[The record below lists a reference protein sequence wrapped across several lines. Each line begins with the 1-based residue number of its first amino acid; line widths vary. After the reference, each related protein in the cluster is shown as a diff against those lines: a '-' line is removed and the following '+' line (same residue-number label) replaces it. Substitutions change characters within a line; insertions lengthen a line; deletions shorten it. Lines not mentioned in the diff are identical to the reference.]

1 MTEGGSSSRLVPL
14 NFVQAPGSLRTTSP
28 QPQSSSTNSVQVH
41 SNLRQ
46 HASRWGPFEPHA
58 GFIPGIIL
66 RQARW
71 SSSTPIS
78 KLVFPEDDGAE
89 PSALRHLHLDGS
101 DSNDFPSYDSA
112 SEFQTA
118 LRQAFLDWKAAP
130 NSRAPSPFVLSF
142 TPAPTYTLGRR
153 QKTLLPEQLER
164 LQQPLTVIEET
175 KAAAGEKDSGTSSG
189 ERQFTPKVIETDRG
203 GLTTYHGP
211 GQVVLWPILDLHSK
225 YYPNLTVRSYARL
238 LEETTQAILADGPGI
253 QTYLSEDDP
262 GVWAEAARQRTGG
275 QERKIAAMGVH
286 LRRHISGLGT
296 ALNVDVVVDG
306 DETFN
311 PWARFVPCG
320 LEGKTATSVR
330 AELGEDSWRQWSL
343 AGDGKAKREWYARR
357 WAEEL
362 AKRLGVGIA
371 PTTVHQRLG

>member
-1 MTEGGSSSRLVPL
+1 MTSTPMGT
-14 NFVQAPGSLRTTSP
+14 LRTAYRLCTSP
-28 QPQSSSTNSVQVH
+28 TQSLPYATKQLPGIV
-41 SNLRQ
+41 LRQ
-46 HASRWGPFEPHA
+46 V
-58 GFIPGIIL
+58 
-66 RQARW
+66 RW

-78 KLVFPEDDGAE
+78 KLVFPEDDDAE
-89 PSALRHLHLDGS
+89 PSALRHIHLSGS

-112 SEFQTA
+112 SEFQNV
-118 LRQAFLDWKAAP
+118 LRQAFLDWKSTP
-130 NSRAPSPFVLSF
+130 KPRAPSPLVVSF
-142 TPAPTYTLGRR
+142 TPEPTYTLGRR
-153 QKTLLPEQLER
+153 QKILLPEQLAR
-164 LQQPLTVIEET
+164 LQQPLTVIDET
-175 KAAAGEKDSGTSSG
+175 KAEAGERNGGMGSR
-189 ERQFTPKVIETDRG
+189 EQQFTPKVIETDRG

-211 GQVVLWPILDLHSK
+211 GQVVLWPILDLHST
-225 YYPNLTVRSYARL
+225 YYSHLTVRSYARL

-306 DETFN
+306 TETLN

-330 AELGEDSWRQWSL
+330 AEVGEAPWRQLSL
-343 AGDGKAKREWYARR
+343 AGDGKAKREWYARQ

-362 AKRLGVGIA
+362 AKRLGISIA
-371 PTTVHQRLG
+371 PRTVHQRLG

>member
-1 MTEGGSSSRLVPL
+1 MS
-14 NFVQAPGSLRTTSP
+14 
-28 QPQSSSTNSVQVH
+28 
-41 SNLRQ
+41 
-46 HASRWGPFEPHA
+46 
-58 GFIPGIIL
+58 
-66 RQARW
+66 
-71 SSSTPIS
+71 IS

-89 PSALRHLHLDGS
+89 PSALRHLHLAGS
-101 DSNDFPSYDSA
+101 DSNDYPSYDSA

-118 LRQAFLDWKAAP
+118 LRQVFLDWKSAP
-130 NSRAPSPFVLSF
+130 NSRAPSPLVVSF

-153 QKTLLPEQLER
+153 QKTLLPEQLDR
-164 LQQPLTVIEET
+164 LQQPLTVIDET
-175 KAAAGEKDSGTSSG
+175 RAEAGEQNGGTDSQD
-189 ERQFTPKVIETDRG
+189 RQFTPKVIETDRG

-211 GQVVLWPILDLHSK
+211 GQVVLWPILDLHST
-225 YYPNLTVRSYARL
+225 YYPHMTVRSYARL
-238 LEETTQAILADGPGI
+238 IEETTQAILADGPRI

-306 DETFN
+306 DETLN

-330 AELGEDSWRQWSL
+330 AELGEASWRRLSL

-357 WAEEL
+357 WAEEF

-371 PTTVHQRLG
+371 PVTVHRRLG

>member
-1 MTEGGSSSRLVPL
+1 MTEGGS
-14 NFVQAPGSLRTTSP
+14 
-28 QPQSSSTNSVQVH
+28 H
-41 SNLRQ
+41 NLRRQ
-46 HASRWGPFEPHA
+46 TPFKSTATSDNTRADGDPSNR
-58 GFIPGIIL
+58 IPDFYIFNSNPDTL
-66 RQARW
+66 SESDTW
-71 SSSTPIS
+71 Y
-78 KLVFPEDDGAE
+78 
-89 PSALRHLHLDGS
+89 HLATGKMELL
-101 DSNDFPSYDSA
+101 NA
-112 SEFQTA
+112 NLEV
-118 LRQAFLDWKAAP
+118 FLDWKSAP
-130 NSRAPSPFVLSF
+130 NSRAPSPLVLSF

-175 KAAAGEKDSGTSSG
+175 KVAAEEQNGGTSSG
-189 ERQFTPKVIETDRG
+189 EQQFTPEVIETDRG

-225 YYPNLTVRSYARL
+225 YYPRLTVRSYARL
-238 LEETTQAILADGPGI
+238 LEETTQAILADGPGV

-296 ALNVDVVVDG
+296 ALNVDVAVDG
-306 DETFN
+306 DEAFN

-330 AELGEDSWRQWSL
+330 AELGEDSWRQLSL
-343 AGDGKAKREWYARR
+343 AGDGKTKREWYARR

>member
-1 MTEGGSSSRLVPL
+1 M
-14 NFVQAPGSLRTTSP
+14 
-28 QPQSSSTNSVQVH
+28 
-41 SNLRQ
+41 
-46 HASRWGPFEPHA
+46 
-58 GFIPGIIL
+58 
-66 RQARW
+66 
-71 SSSTPIS
+71 PIS

-89 PSALRHLHLDGS
+89 PSALRHLHLAGS
-101 DSNDFPSYDSA
+101 DSNDYPSYNSA

-118 LRQAFLDWKAAP
+118 LRQVFLDWKSAP
-130 NSRAPSPFVLSF
+130 NSRAPSPLVVSF

-153 QKTLLPEQLER
+153 QKTLLPQQLDR
-164 LQQPLTVIEET
+164 LQQPLSVIDET
-175 KAAAGEKDSGTSSG
+175 RAEAGEQNGGTDSQD
-189 ERQFTPKVIETDRG
+189 RQFTPKVIETDRG

-211 GQVVLWPILDLHSK
+211 GQVVLWPILDLHST
-225 YYPNLTVRSYARL
+225 YYPHMTVRSYARL
-238 LEETTQAILADGPGI
+238 LEETTQAILADGPRI

-306 DETFN
+306 DETLN

-330 AELGEDSWRQWSL
+330 AELGEASWRRLSL
-343 AGDGKAKREWYARR
+343 AGDGKAKKEWYARR
-357 WAEEL
+357 WAEEF

-371 PTTVHQRLG
+371 PVTVHRRLG

>member
-1 MTEGGSSSRLVPL
+1 MGT
-14 NFVQAPGSLRTTSP
+14 LRAA
-28 QPQSSSTNSVQVH
+28 H
-41 SNLRQ
+41 RI
-46 HASRWGPFEPHA
+46 F
-58 GFIPGIIL
+58 L

-78 KLVFPEDDGAE
+78 KLVFAEDEGVE
-89 PSALRHLHLDGS
+89 PSALRHIHLAGS
-101 DSNDFPSYDSA
+101 ESNEFPSYDSA
-112 SEFQTA
+112 SEFQSA
-118 LRQAFLDWKAAP
+118 LRQAFLDWKSAP
-130 NSRAPSPFVLSF
+130 DSRAPSPLVVSF

-153 QKTLLPEQLER
+153 QKTLLPEQLDR
-164 LQQPLTVIEET
+164 LQQPLTIIDEK
-175 KAAAGEKDSGTSSG
+175 KAKAGEQNGGTG
-189 ERQFTPKVIETDRG
+189 LREQQFTPKVIETDRG

-211 GQVVLWPILDLHSK
+211 GQVVLWPILDLHSR
-225 YYPNLTVRSYARL
+225 YYPHLTVRSYARL

-253 QTYLSEDDP
+253 QTYLSEDEP
-262 GVWAEAARQRTGG
+262 GVWAESARQRTGG

-306 DETFN
+306 DEALN

-330 AELGEDSWRQWSL
+330 AEVGEVHWRQLSL